1 MADVGQLQIWLKL
14 QLVGVFHIDFLDYFR
29 NSIYNHQ
36 ILFMSSITGARYQHT
51 CIIIQVF
58 SNGSGR
64 TLTCQLHKKCDFLCT
79 EYLDKRGT
87 PALSSFW
94 NIYIFFLYIYIWCTS
109 IATFSHDDSDCVR
122 AVGNPPSHLF
132 HVFSSIHKQ
141 RWHHQKLSSKIT
153 LCFVPTAQISPPFFE
168 KKKKTGCFQA
178 PLVRHSF
185 HYTVF
190 DCASA
195 DRVPCGPR

>member
-1 MADVGQLQIWLKL
+1 MAQVELWH
-14 QLVGVFHIDFLDYFR
+14 V
-29 NSIYNHQ
+29 
-36 ILFMSSITGARYQHT
+36 SSI
-51 CIIIQVF
+51 
-58 SNGSGR
+58 
-64 TLTCQLHKKCDFLCT
+64 KKCDFLCT

-94 NIYIFFLYIYIWCTS
+94 NIYIFFFFIYIYIWCTS

-168 KKKKTGCFQA
+168 KKKKRRGVFRHLSCVIHFIIQSSIVRQLTESHVGQGKHSPGC
-178 PLVRHSF
+178 
-185 HYTVF
+185 
-190 DCASA
+190 
-195 DRVPCGPR
+195 